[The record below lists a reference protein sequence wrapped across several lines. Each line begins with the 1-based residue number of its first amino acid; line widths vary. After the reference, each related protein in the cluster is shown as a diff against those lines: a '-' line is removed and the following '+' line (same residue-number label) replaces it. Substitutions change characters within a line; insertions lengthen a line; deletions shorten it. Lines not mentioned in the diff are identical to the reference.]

1 MLFSILLSAGLLG
14 LHTGSDVPVSDSLDA
29 VVVTADRGV
38 IVSRADTLSLNSSF
52 AVSDVLLQSPG
63 LHVGDNGGS
72 AGLKTVSLRGMGSA
86 HTAIYIDGV
95 RVGNVQSG
103 QNDLGMLGFENYS
116 SAVVDYAQNSISF
129 KTARPQFG
137 SSPVAGNVR
146 FSAGSFGTFLPSA
159 RMDFRLSDRL
169 ALSANASGVFSKG
182 EFPYGDGQIRTNND
196 ISQMRAGLDLF
207 GNMAWGDYHVKA
219 YYNGA
224 ERGTPGSTS
233 YPSDDRQKDMNA
245 FVQGV
250 LKKTFSQLYTLHVSA
265 KGSYDDIFYS
275 SSWGDS
281 RYGQTE
287 LQLNTAHDF
296 QIRDWWK
303 LTFAADAR
311 FDGLKSDMYE
321 ASRITALSAIASS
334 FRTDRFMANVALEY
348 EGAYDRDGL
357 SRNAFSP
364 SADLRFT
371 AFDGFDIV
379 AFGRRAY
386 RIPTFNELYYV
397 GYGNPD
403 LRPENAW
410 LTDIGVDFRRSVT
423 TDLTLRAKADAFLNL
438 LTDKIISAP
447 TEYDPAIWAPYNIG
461 KVRSAGLDAIFGIS
475 YVAGDL
481 KVSFDARYS
490 YQSAV
495 DVTPDSYSFRQQIPY
510 VARHTVVLNAM
521 AAWRGWTVAP
531 VWQMRAGRTDGY
543 GELPDWNTLDLNMSK
558 AFSLPRTG
566 PVALKLTVKNI
577 FDCRYETVSGYPM
590 PGRSVMGG
598 IEYVF

>member
-1 MLFSILLSAGLLG
+1 MLLSILLSAGLLG
-14 LHTGSDVPVSDSLDA
+14 LHSGIDVPVSDSLDA
-29 VVVTADRGV
+29 VVVTTDRGV

-137 SSPVAGNVR
+137 ASPLAGNVR
-146 FSAGSFGTFLPSA
+146 ISAGSFGTFLPSA
-159 RMDFRLSDRL
+159 RMDFRLTDRL

-182 EFPYGDGQIRTNND
+182 DFPYGDGQIRTNND

-207 GNMAWGDYHVKA
+207 GNMAGGDYHVKA

-233 YPSDDRQKDMNA
+233 YPSEDRQKDMNA

-250 LKKTFSQLYTLHVSA
+250 LKKTFSRLYTLHVSA
-265 KGSYDDIFYS
+265 KGSYDDIFYT

-287 LQLNTAHDF
+287 FQLNTAQDF
-296 QIRDWWK
+296 QIREWWK
-303 LTFAADAR
+303 MTFAADAR
-311 FDGLKSDMYE
+311 FDGLRSDMYE

-334 FRTDRFMANVALEY
+334 FRADRLMANVALEY

-371 AFDGFDIV
+371 AFNGFDIV

-397 GYGNPD
+397 GYGNPE

-410 LTDIGVDFRRSVT
+410 LTDIGIDFHRAVT
-423 TDLTLRAKADAFLNL
+423 NELAVKAKADVFLNL

-447 TEYDPAIWAPYNIG
+447 TENDPAIWAPYNIG
-461 KVRSAGLDAIFGIS
+461 KVRSTGLDAIFGIS
-475 YVAGDL
+475 YVAGGL
-481 KVSFDARYS
+481 EVSFDARYS

-495 DVTPDSYSFRQQIPY
+495 DMTPDSYSFGQQIPY
-510 VARHTVVLNAM
+510 VARHTVVLKAT

-566 PVALKLTVKNI
+566 PVALKLSLKNI

-590 PGRSVMGG
+590 PGRSIMGG
-598 IEYVF
+598 IEYSF

>member
-14 LHTGSDVPVSDSLDA
+14 LHTGSEVPASDSLDA

-52 AVSDVLLQSPG
+52 SVSDVLLQSPG
-63 LHVGDNGGS
+63 LHLGDNGGS

-137 SSPVAGNVR
+137 ASPVAGNIR
-146 FSAGSFGTFLPSA
+146 ISAGSFGTFLPSA

-182 EFPYGDGQIRTNND
+182 DFPYGDGQIRTNND

-207 GNMAWGDYHVKA
+207 GNMAGGDYHVKA

-233 YPSDDRQKDMNA
+233 YPSEDRQKDVNT
-245 FVQGV
+245 FLQGV
-250 LKKTFSQLYTLHVSA
+250 LKKTFSRLYTLHVTA
-265 KGSYDDIFYS
+265 KGSYDDIFYT

-287 LQLNTAHDF
+287 FQLNTAQDF
-296 QIRDWWK
+296 QIREWWK
-303 LTFAADAR
+303 MTFAADAR
-311 FDGLKSDMYE
+311 FDGLRSDMYE
-321 ASRITALSAIASS
+321 ATRITALSAIASS
-334 FRTDRFMANVALEY
+334 FRMDRLMANVALEY

-357 SRNAFSP
+357 SRNALSP

-371 AFDGFDIV
+371 AFRGIDIV

-397 GYGNPD
+397 GYGNPE

-410 LTDIGVDFRRSVT
+410 LADIGIDFHRAVT
-423 TDLTLRAKADAFLNL
+423 NELAVKAKADVFLNL

-447 TEYDPAIWAPYNIG
+447 TDYDPAIWAPYNIG

-475 YVAGDL
+475 YVSGDPE
-481 KVSFDARYS
+481 VSFDARYS

-495 DVTPDSYSFRQQIPY
+495 DMTPDSYSFGQQIPY
-510 VARHTVVLNAM
+510 VARHTVVLKAT

-566 PVALKLTVKNI
+566 PVALKLTLKNI

-598 IEYVF
+598 IEYSF

>member
-14 LHTGSDVPVSDSLDA
+14 LQTGVDLPASDSLDA

-137 SSPVAGNVR
+137 ASPVAGNIR
-146 FSAGSFGTFLPSA
+146 ISAGSFGTFLPSA

-182 EFPYGDGQIRTNND
+182 DFTYGGGQIRTNND

-207 GNMAWGDYHVKA
+207 GNMAGGDYHVKA

-233 YPSDDRQKDMNA
+233 YPSEDRQKDMNA

-250 LKKTFSQLYTLHVSA
+250 LKKTFSQLYTLHVSV
-265 KGSYDDIFYS
+265 KGSYDDIFYT

-287 LQLNTAHDF
+287 FQLNTAQDF
-296 QIRDWWK
+296 QIREWWK
-303 LTFAADAR
+303 MTFAADAR
-311 FDGLKSDMYE
+311 FDGLRSDMYE

-334 FRTDRFMANVALEY
+334 FRMDRLMANVALEY

-357 SRNAFSP
+357 SRNALSP

-371 AFDGFDIV
+371 AFRGIDIV

-397 GYGNPD
+397 GYGNPE

-410 LTDIGVDFRRSVT
+410 LADIGIDFHRAVT
-423 TDLTLRAKADAFLNL
+423 NELAVKAKADVFLNL

-447 TEYDPAIWAPYNIG
+447 TDYDPAIWAPYNIG

-475 YVAGDL
+475 YVSGDSE
-481 KVSFDARYS
+481 VSFDARYS

-495 DVTPDSYSFRQQIPY
+495 DMTSDSYSFGQQIPY
-510 VARHTVVLNAM
+510 VARHTVVLKAT

-543 GELPDWNTLDLNMSK
+543 RELPDWNTLDLNMSK

-598 IEYVF
+598 LEFSF